1 MPGVHGLLCDERG
14 CPIYSAGPVS
24 IKLSLGTLFGL
35 QMLGGFAHKLGH
47 QLAWILEFK
56 KFILIVDSK
65 MMLKQINI
73 GANRVD
79 SNAPLDK
86 EIWSLEEDLD
96 FSFFNIPSHDNG
108 IYQHNTKVLTS
119 MILCQVNII

>member
-1 MPGVHGLLCDERG
+1 MPGVRGLLCDERG

-35 QMLGGFAHKLGH
+35 QMSGGFAHKLGH

-56 KFILIVDSK
+56 KVILIVDSK

-73 GANRVD
+73 GANPCGFQCTFGQR
-79 SNAPLDK
+79 N
-86 EIWSLEEDLD
+86 LEFGRGLG
-96 FSFFNIPSHDNG
+96 FFFL
-108 IYQHNTKVLTS
+108 QHPIT
-119 MILCQVNII
+119 